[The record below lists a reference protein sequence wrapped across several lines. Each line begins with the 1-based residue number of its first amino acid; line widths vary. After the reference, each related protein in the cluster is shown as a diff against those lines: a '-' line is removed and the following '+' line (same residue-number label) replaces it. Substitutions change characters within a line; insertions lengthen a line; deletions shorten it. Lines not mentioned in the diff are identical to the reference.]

1 MRIISSLCALLC
13 MGALARAA
21 SFPPGVTYPLT
32 PAALQP
38 SGLAQPLPSTR
49 RYVLVWKDQL
59 IPDSYSSGQI
69 DFVVTHYVG
78 TQKLFKRQIDSYRVS
93 NPNFL
98 MLTYHLAYGLN
109 GADQANPVGNITAAD
124 VYGQEDTDT
133 FTPYVAAH
141 SITRE
146 NAYQHSA
153 NPGTTANRVSYP
165 DPYWLMDI
173 SSTEWRSYTFDTL
186 LQWQS
191 FPSANATGVFLDV
204 AFPPWY
210 NYSPAMWWAVPA
222 GDGTRAGLDA
232 WWQPRAR
239 AYFDAMRTAFAPTAQ
254 HPRYL
259 VIPNPDALVDGTDEP
274 AFLDGTDGVFT
285 ENWQAVTASPG
296 DWNLSARR
304 ICRYVTGAGKV
315 WMADV
320 TTAGT
325 SLSQADREFLIGSYF
340 VLRNGTSYVMFGN
353 GDLTWYPE
361 YEIDLG
367 GYVAEPPSDLESLRV
382 AGAGGASGGLYARD
396 YVRGVALVNSS
407 SGALAYTVA
416 SPMKRAAWSGGGVV
430 AGDGSL
436 PQETLTYDVD
446 VPAGTLM
453 VPARSTVILRDPAG
467 APPPGEEPGGAGG
480 GGDMA

>member
-274 AFLDGTDGVFT
+274 AFLDVTDRVFT
-285 ENWQAVTASPG
+285 ENWQAVTA
-296 DWNLSARR
+296 
-304 ICRYVTGAGKV
+304 
-315 WMADV
+315 
-320 TTAGT
+320 
-325 SLSQADREFLIGSYF
+325 
-340 VLRNGTSYVMFGN
+340 
-353 GDLTWYPE
+353 
-361 YEIDLG
+361 
-367 GYVAEPPSDLESLRV
+367 
-382 AGAGGASGGLYARD
+382 
-396 YVRGVALVNSS
+396 
-407 SGALAYTVA
+407 
-416 SPMKRAAWSGGGVV
+416 
-430 AGDGSL
+430 
-436 PQETLTYDVD
+436 
-446 VPAGTLM
+446 
-453 VPARSTVILRDPAG
+453 
-467 APPPGEEPGGAGG
+467 
-480 GGDMA
+480 